1 MLPRVQVAPDVVEH
15 LGGAAVQRQLAVVKS
30 ALRRGELRQRMRDGV
45 ELGGVLAEAILGGG
59 AWGGSLAH
67 MGMQMGMQMDM
78 RMELRM

>member
-1 MLPRVQVAPDVVEH
+1 MLPRVQVAPDLVEH
-15 LGGAAVQRQLAVVKS
+15 LGGAAVQRQLAVVKR

-67 MGMQMGMQMDM
+67 MGMQMGMQMRM

>member
-1 MLPRVQVAPDVVEH
+1 MLPRAQVAPDVVEH
-15 LGGAAVQRQLAVVKS
+15 LGGAAVQRQLAVVKR

-67 MGMQMGMQMDM
+67 MGMQMGTQMGM
-78 RMELRM
+78 CMELRM